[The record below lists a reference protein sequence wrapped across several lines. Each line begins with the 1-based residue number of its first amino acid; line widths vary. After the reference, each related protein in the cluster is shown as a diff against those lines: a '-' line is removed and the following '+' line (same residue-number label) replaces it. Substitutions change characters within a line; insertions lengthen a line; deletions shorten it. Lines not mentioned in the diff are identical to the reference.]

1 MSPTFVHLHLHS
13 EYSLTDSTLR
23 IAPLVQRC
31 AELGLPA
38 VAVTDTS
45 NLFALVKFFK
55 AAEASGLKPIAG
67 ADLWVADEGQAP
79 ARVTVL
85 CLDHDGFLSLSR
97 LITRA
102 FLEGHR
108 GDFVAVRP
116 DWLLGA
122 CAGLVLL
129 AGRESPIGQALAN
142 TRARAGPAARLARR
156 LPGPSLP
163 RTHAHRPRGRRQL
176 QCRCTRTG
184 ARARIAGR
192 GQQ

>member
-1 MSPTFVHLHLHS
+1 MSPSFVHLHLHS

-23 IAPLVQRC
+23 IAPMVKRC

-55 AAEASGLKPIAG
+55 AAEGAGIKPIAG
-67 ADLWVADEGQAP
+67 ADLYLAEDGQPP

-85 CLDHDGFLSLSR
+85 CLDRSGFLSLSR

-108 GDFVAVRP
+108 GDFVSLRAE
-116 DWLLGA
+116 WLLDD
-122 CAGLVLL
+122 CAGLVLI
-129 AGRESPIGQALAN
+129 AGRESPVGALLA
-142 TRARAGPAARLARR
+142 AG
-156 LPGPSLP
+156 
-163 RTHAHRPRGRRQL
+163 
-176 QCRCTRTG
+176 
-184 ARARIAGR
+184 
-192 GQQ
+192 